1 MVNLI
6 RLKVGDR
13 IRVIGAILNAGRDGK
28 HELTLKKD
36 SLVVTMS

>member
-1 MVNLI
+1 
-6 RLKVGDR
+6 VGDR

-28 HELTLKKD
+28 HELTLRKD